1 MEMKFRYFTKL
12 AGINLKHNFLPHLLA
27 ALAVVLLTPI
37 VFEIFLL
44 DEKLAAQPLEML
56 LSLVGVVLLVPI
68 FFPEQDEN
76 IKDLIRS
83 KKTDYLSVCILR
95 IIYSAFT
102 LFLIIGSFIIIMAAG
117 ESKVTIEHFIGT
129 AASALFLGALGFLTA
144 GISGNTTVGYMT
156 SMIYYIINF
165 AVKDKL
171 GKFYLFS
178 MTQGSFTEKYWL
190 LGASV
195 IMIITTFLY
204 LKIREQ

>member
-1 MEMKFRYFTKL
+1 MAMEFRYLAKL
-12 AGINLKHNFLPHLLA
+12 AGINLKHNFLPHLLV
-27 ALAVVLLTPI
+27 ALAVALFTPV
-37 VFEIFLL
+37 VFEIFSL

-56 LSLVGVVLLVPI
+56 LSLAGVVLLVPI

-76 IKDLIRS
+76 IRDLIRS
-83 KKTDYLSVCILR
+83 KKTDYLSVCVLR
-95 IIYSAFT
+95 VIYSTAT
-102 LFLIIGSFIIIMAAG
+102 LLLIIGSFVMVMAAG

-129 AASALFLGALGFLTA
+129 AASALFLGALGFLAA
-144 GISGNTTVGYMT
+144 GVTGNTTVGYMA

-171 GKFYLFS
+171 GKFFLFS

-190 LGASV
+190 LGAS
-195 IMIITTFLY
+195 MILISATFLY